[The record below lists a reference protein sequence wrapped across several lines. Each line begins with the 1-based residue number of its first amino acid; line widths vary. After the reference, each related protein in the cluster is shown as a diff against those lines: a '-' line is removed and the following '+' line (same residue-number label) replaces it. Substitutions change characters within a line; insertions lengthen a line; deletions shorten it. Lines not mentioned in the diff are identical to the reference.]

1 MEIMTTTNTLIIYDN
16 FLIGGIQRLIL
27 DQCYEISRLEN
38 KCELVILSSRPS
50 KDIPTFEKREQ
61 NLIHQYGVKI
71 TYMSGSRFKQFTEIY
86 RLVKRN
92 SYNHVFAHSLRGGI
106 LVWISR
112 FILRKRIYISTI
124 FHQLPSLSA
133 PSQRRRR
140 YFYSRFTD
148 DLLIFSESARKDW
161 NYYLEKSNDTQLIS
175 GSKQK
180 KTCRNGVFL
189 PRVSL
194 GNNNLLQS
202 SGSSGR
208 LVFIGRLKAWKGLDT
223 FLEIAKREE
232 LKNFKILVVTP
243 SDPIDFTSKLD
254 IEIQN
259 RITCI
264 VGKSVSEVIFQP
276 HDIHLYP
283 ANYGP
288 DSLFTEGVSINVLE
302 MACLGIPSLITN
314 GGSET
319 WPELVRLGLVIEVDW
334 SNLDSVINII
344 ESGIKLPKN
353 SEIDLARQLIDIK
366 NNIFQITNSK

>member
-1 MEIMTTTNTLIIYDN
+1 MEIMSATYALIIYDN

-27 DQCYEISRLEN
+27 DQCYEMNRLGN
-38 KCELVILSSRPS
+38 KCELLILSRRPS
-50 KDIPTFEKREQ
+50 ENLPTFEKREQ

-71 TYMSGSRFKQFTEIY
+71 TYLPGSKFKQFTEIY
-86 RLVKRN
+86 KLVKSN

-124 FHQLPSLSA
+124 FHQLPSLCA

-148 DLLIFSESARKDW
+148 NLLIFSESARKDW
-161 NYYLEKSNDTQLIS
+161 NYYLDISNVTRLIS
-175 GSKQK
+175 GSKHI

-194 GNNNLLQS
+194 SNKNLQQS
-202 SGSSGR
+202 SGFSGR

-223 FLEIAKREE
+223 FLEVAKREE
-232 LKNFKILVVTP
+232 LKNFQVLIVTP
-243 SDPIDFTSKLD
+243 SDPINFISKLD
-254 IEIQN
+254 IEFQK
-259 RITCI
+259 RITCF
-264 VGKSVSEVIFQP
+264 VGKSISEVIFQP

-288 DSLFTEGVSINVLE
+288 DSFFTEGVSINVLE
-302 MACLGIPSLITN
+302 MACLGIPSLITI

-319 WPELVRLGLVIEVDW
+319 WPELVQLGLVIEVDW
-334 SNLDSVINII
+334 SNLDSVVAVIK
-344 ESGIKLPKN
+344 SGIQLSKN
-353 SEIDLARQLIDIK
+353 SDIDLARQIIDVK
-366 NNIFQITNSK
+366 NNIFQITSSN

>member
-1 MEIMTTTNTLIIYDN
+1 MEIMSATYVLIIYDN

-27 DQCYEISRLEN
+27 DQCYEMSRLGN
-38 KCELVILSSRPS
+38 KCELLILSRRPS
-50 KDIPTFEKREQ
+50 ENVPTFEKREQ
-61 NLIHQYGVKI
+61 NLIYQYRVKI
-71 TYMSGSRFKQFTEIY
+71 TYLPGSKFKQFTEIY

-112 FILRKRIYISTI
+112 FILRKKTYISTI

-148 DLLIFSESARKDW
+148 NLLIFSESARKDW
-161 NYYLEKSNDTQLIS
+161 NYYLERSNVTQLIS
-175 GSKQK
+175 GSKQI

-194 GNNNLLQS
+194 GNKNLLQS
-202 SGSSGR
+202 KGFSGR

-223 FLEIAKREE
+223 FLEVAKREE
-232 LKNFKILVVTP
+232 LKNFQVLIVTP

-254 IEIQN
+254 IEFKK
-259 RITCI
+259 RITCV
-264 VGKSVSEVIFQP
+264 VGKSVSEVIFEP

-302 MACLGIPSLITN
+302 MACLGIPSLITI

-319 WPELVRLGLVIEVDW
+319 WPELVQLGLVIEVDW
-334 SNLDSVINII
+334 ANLDSVISTIK
-344 ESGIKLPKN
+344 SGIQLSKN
-353 SEIDLARQLIDIK
+353 SDIDLARQIIDVK
-366 NNIFQITNSK
+366 NNIFQIMNAN

>member
-1 MEIMTTTNTLIIYDN
+1 MEIMSITHTLIIYDN

-27 DQCYEISRLEN
+27 DQCYEMTRSGN
-38 KCELVILSSRPS
+38 KCELLILSKRPS
-50 KDIPTFEKREQ
+50 DDTPTFEKREQ
-61 NLIHQYGVKI
+61 NLINQYKVKI
-71 TYMSGSRFKQFTEIY
+71 TYVPGSRFKQFTEVF
-86 RLVKRN
+86 RLIKGN
-92 SYNHVFAHSLRGGI
+92 SYNYALAHSLRGGI

-112 FILRKRIYISTI
+112 FILQKKVYISTT

-148 DLLIFSESARKDW
+148 NLLIFSEAARKDW
-161 NYYLEKSNDTQLIS
+161 NYHLEKNKLMRLIS
-175 GSKQK
+175 SSKQI

-194 GNNNLLQS
+194 SNKYLPQGN
-202 SGSSGR
+202 GVSGR

-223 FLEIAKREE
+223 FLEVAKREE
-232 LKNFKILVVTP
+232 LKNFQVLIITP
-243 SDPIDFTSKLD
+243 SDPIDFISKLD
-254 IEIQN
+254 IELQK

-264 VGKSVSEVIFQP
+264 VGKSVSEVVFEP

-288 DSLFTEGVSINVLE
+288 DSAFTEGVSINVLE
-302 MACLGIPSLITN
+302 MACLGIPSLITIR
-314 GGSET
+314 GSGT

-334 SNLDSVINII
+334 SNLNSVINII
-344 ESGIKLPKN
+344 KSDIKLLQN
-353 SEIDLARQLIDIK
+353 SDIDLARQIIDVK
-366 NNIFQITNSK
+366 NNIIQITNNN